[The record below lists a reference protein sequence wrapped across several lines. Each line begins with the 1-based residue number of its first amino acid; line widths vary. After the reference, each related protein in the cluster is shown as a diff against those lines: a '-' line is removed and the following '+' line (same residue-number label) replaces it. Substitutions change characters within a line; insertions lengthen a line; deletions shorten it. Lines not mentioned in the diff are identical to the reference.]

1 MVTFRCQDII
11 VIWKRN
17 SECFYSHVNICF
29 HREGRAAL
37 MTSFCVFKFMALYS
51 IIQYF
56 SVTLLYSVSTDI
68 AYRDG
73 PSVKAFKPKNGV
85 RMHPLIMELTQLA
98 SINFPL
104 VYYVLSRGLK
114 ISLI

>member
-1 MVTFRCQDII
+1 MLMFICQDII
-11 VIWKRN
+11 VVWRRHLEN
-17 SECFYSHVNICF
+17 FCSHANICF

-68 AYRDG
+68 ANRDG
-73 PSVKAFKPKNGV
+73 
-85 RMHPLIMELTQLA
+85 I
-98 SINFPL
+98 
-104 VYYVLSRGLK
+104 
-114 ISLI
+114 